1 MKHRPLWSEWWWR
14 VAAIACGLLLLNVSS
29 VWAAQGRA
37 SANKHEVSSAH
48 RTSPRAV
55 ATKAGKKSNRPVVRA
70 TRAIGRN
77 NLKRRSH
84 DALEP
89 EVLTA
94 ELKDDAETGLHGRA
108 SFYAYGFHGRRTAT
122 GEIFR
127 VEEFTAASNHF
138 PLGTMVA
145 VRRLDNNRCA
155 IVKVNDRMHAKH
167 RKRIIDVSR
176 GVAEYLDMI
185 RAGVVL
191 VRVAP
196 LPTGAAKRGDDSCHA
211 AFEPVP
217 ECTSCAPG
225 GLETKGQWP
234 LGHGPAGKLPGFES
248 EMGN

>member
-1 MKHRPLWSEWWWR
+1 VR
-14 VAAIACGLLLLNVSS
+14 GT
-29 VWAAQGRA
+29 
-37 SANKHEVSSAH
+37 
-48 RTSPRAV
+48 RT
-55 ATKAGKKSNRPVVRA
+55 
-70 TRAIGRN
+70 IGRN
-77 NLKRRSH
+77 NLKHRSH
-84 DALEP
+84 EALEP

-94 ELKDDAETGLHGRA
+94 ELKDDAETGLHGHA

-138 PLGTMVA
+138 PLGTLVA

-196 LPTGAAKRGDDSCHA
+196 LRGGAAGHASETCHA
-211 AFEPVP
+211 AFDPAP
-217 ECTSCAPG
+217 ECTSC
-225 GLETKGQWP
+225 GQTE
-234 LGHGPAGKLPGFES
+234 KLPDFVG
-248 EMGN
+248 GVGG